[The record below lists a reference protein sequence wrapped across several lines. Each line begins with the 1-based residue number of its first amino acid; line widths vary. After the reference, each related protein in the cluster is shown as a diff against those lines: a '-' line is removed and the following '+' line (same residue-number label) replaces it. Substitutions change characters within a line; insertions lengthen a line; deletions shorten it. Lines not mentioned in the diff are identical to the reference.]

1 VRVLELY
8 LLQNPQEQ
16 VNEWLGG
23 QEQENGVKFQQHN
36 SSKKIDDQM
45 RRVGV
50 SFIPKKAKRGAFDG
64 CQVLAIKRERN
75 F

>member
-1 VRVLELY
+1 MRE
-8 LLQNPQEQ
+8 NSQEK

-45 RRVGV
+45 RGGRV
-50 SFIPKKAKRGAFDG
+50 SFIPKKAKRGALDG
-64 CQVLAIKRERN
+64 CHVLAIKRKRN